1 MALDFDRDVD
11 IVDVTLEVYDNHG
24 ETQLSYNSAEMDA
37 AVQLLDDRIRLYS
50 DEEMRGFEFEE
61 LWGIP
66 ASLAGLSISEATLAV
81 IHALSIAYTQKVGG
95 IGPLVEFMSII
106 CVQVT

>member
-1 MALDFDRDVD
+1 MALDFDQDVD

-24 ETQLSYNSAEMDA
+24 ETQLSYNSAGMDA
-37 AVQLLDDRIRLYS
+37 AVQLDDRIRQYS
-50 DEEMRGFEFEE
+50 NEEMRCFELEE
-61 LWGIP
+61 WWGIP

-95 IGPLVEFMSII
+95 IGPLVEFMFII